1 MKSEPK
7 KSEPKTTSI
16 AENKT
21 NPLILKFIESG
32 IPVSRAEF
40 HAAVNNVEGVPEN
53 MFSEKSDHKG
63 RRADM
68 WWTPAGLICHQHG
81 KYFVAP
87 VATVRYAHFK

>member
-1 MKSEPK
+1 MKSENK
-7 KSEPKTTSI
+7 KPELKTSLKDEKT
-16 AENKT
+16 T
-21 NPLILKFIESG
+21 NPLILKFIEGG

-40 HAAVNNVEGVPEN
+40 HAAVNNVDGVPEN
-53 MFSEKSDHKG
+53 MFSEKSENKG

-68 WWTPAGLICHQHG
+68 WWTPAGLICHQQG